1 MLLQG
6 MNKSN
11 QEFIA
16 TEGTPKKLLII
27 PAKVKLN
34 ELNICIDDTRIRD
47 SILKQELQVMKI
59 KISEDREKM
68 RKKIFEL

>member
-34 ELNICIDDTRIRD
+34 ELNICIDDTRVRD
-47 SILKQELQVMKI
+47 STLKQELQVMKI